1 MGFWCTW
8 PRTLLFLGTN
18 VQGRRQEPHL
28 SGHLALCSASSGQGS
43 TPSQLVTETVIDQPR
58 INQERTAFTDVSFYS
73 NAHEVEP
80 FLHRTRSGS
89 ESPALAHGKNPGMRP
104 AVLSGAQSPT
114 PAAHPCVPGTGTRW
128 LYVGMLCPYPT
139 LYTTFQG
146 AH

>member
-1 MGFWCTW
+1 MCRGEGRNPT
-8 PRTLLFLGTN
+8 FLGTLHSAQL
-18 VQGRRQEPHL
+18 VQGRGP
-28 SGHLALCSASSGQGS
+28 

-139 LYTTFQG
+139 PYTTFQG